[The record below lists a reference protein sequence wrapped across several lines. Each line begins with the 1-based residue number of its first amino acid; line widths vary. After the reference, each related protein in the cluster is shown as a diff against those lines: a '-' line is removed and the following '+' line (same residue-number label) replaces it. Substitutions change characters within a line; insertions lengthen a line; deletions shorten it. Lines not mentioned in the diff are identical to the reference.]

1 MHGPKNVRNSLKI
14 YVYLSAFYSPSSEE
28 EHGYRNK
35 GCVFRK
41 QGWTETSYWRV
52 EGMNEPKHLLYL

>member
-1 MHGPKNVRNSLKI
+1 MCTYRPFILHLQKKSMGIETKV
-14 YVYLSAFYSPSSEE
+14 VYLE
-28 EHGYRNK
+28 
-35 GCVFRK
+35 